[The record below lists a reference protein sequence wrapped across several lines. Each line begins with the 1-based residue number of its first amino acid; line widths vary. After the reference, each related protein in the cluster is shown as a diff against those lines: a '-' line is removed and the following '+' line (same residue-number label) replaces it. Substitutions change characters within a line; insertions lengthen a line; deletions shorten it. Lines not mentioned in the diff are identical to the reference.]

1 MGSHCTHAAG
11 WPVPACRQASSQ
23 RTELPGSLADRD
35 AAVSGAGADVPIRQD
50 ADLAGW
56 GAGLVTPARRRAFP
70 GKPEQV
76 ALARRFV
83 AGVLDGCPAADT
95 AVLLA
100 SELAANALSHTRSGA
115 GGSFDVIVWRGVTA
129 ACIAVLDDGTAQV
142 PAPGPADRLAEAGR
156 GLALVNALAARWGHC
171 GGTTGRAVWFLLRW
185 ARP

>member
-1 MGSHCTHAAG
+1 
-11 WPVPACRQASSQ
+11 VP
-23 RTELPGSLADRD
+23 
-35 AAVSGAGADVPIRQD
+35 GAGAGVPVRQN

-83 AGVLDGCPAADT
+83 AGALDGCPAADT

-100 SELAANALSHTRSGA
+100 SELAANALRHTRSGA

-129 ACIAVLDDGTAQV
+129 ACIAVLDDGAARV
-142 PAPGPADRLAEAGR
+142 PVPGSTDRLAEAGR

-171 GGTTGRAVWFLLRW
+171 GGPTGRAVWFLLRW

>member
-1 MGSHCTHAAG
+1 MGSHREPAAG
-11 WPVPACRQASSQ
+11 WPVPACRRASSEA
-23 RTELPGSLADRD
+23 TELAGSAAGS
-35 AAVSGAGADVPIRQD
+35 AAVVPGAGAGVPVRQN

-83 AGVLDGCPAADT
+83 AGALDGCPAADT

-100 SELAANALSHTRSGA
+100 SEIAANALRHTRSGA

-129 ACIAVLDDGTAQV
+129 ACIAVLDDGAARV
-142 PAPGPADRLAEAGR
+142 PVPGSTDRLAEAGR

-171 GGTTGRAVWFLLRW
+171 GGPTGRAVWFLLRW